1 MKTCII
7 AEKPSVAR
15 DIARIVGAHKQENG
29 FFSGN
34 DYLVTWAFGH
44 LITLA
49 MPDEYGFEKYNAD
62 ELPITPD
69 PFRLTVRKIRKGKE
83 YVSDPSALKQLKTI
97 RSCFDNSSRII
108 VATDAGREGELI
120 FRYIYTYLNCQK
132 PFDRLWI
139 SSLTDKAIREGF
151 QNLKDGSKY
160 DNLYYSGKARSQADW
175 LVGINASRA
184 LSISAKKGGYSLGR
198 VQTPTLSMI
207 CKRFIENR
215 DFSSV
220 PYWQIKLLIEK
231 DGVDCQAISDI
242 KFDNS
247 DTTRSICETYFSN
260 ETSYLSVSKVNQ
272 KVLYTDAPLLYD
284 LTSLQKE
291 ANRKYGFSADKT
303 LNIAQGLYEK
313 KYITYPRTG
322 SRYIGEDIFEE
333 IPSLIKYLHNHPLLG
348 SYATILSEETLNK
361 RSVNAAKVTDH
372 HALLITDN
380 SPGKITSDEQII
392 YERIAARMLEA
403 FSERSSQEVQQVEL
417 TTGEHIFKM
426 KNSRMLNLG
435 WKSVQN
441 EKDDNNSDDNP
452 SDLMQNELPKFYE
465 GEIVSVNSNSIT
477 ESKTKPK
484 PLYNEATL
492 LSAMETAGRDID
504 DKATRDAMKD
514 CGLGTPATRANII
527 ETLILRDYITREKKS
542 IIPTEKGLLVYDVV
556 KDKKISDAEMTGS
569 WEKTLTDIEQ
579 GEMNADTF
587 HKGIEVYT
595 KQICQELLSIT
606 FSVNTAPCMTCPKCN
621 EDKLTLYPKVA
632 KCTQCGFLV
641 FRQICGLMLSDEQV
655 KALISERKTPLLKGL
670 ISKSGKKFNAR
681 LVLNDDFTT
690 SFLFDPKSKS

>member
-15 DIARIVGAHKQENG
+15 DIARIVGANKQENG

-49 MPDEYGFEKYNAD
+49 MPEEYGFEKYNAD

-97 RSCFDNSSRII
+97 SSCFDNSSRII

-247 DTTRSICETYFSN
+247 DTARSICETYFSN

-333 IPSLIKYLHNHPLLG
+333 IPSLIKNLHNHPLLG
-348 SYATILSEETLNK
+348 SYATILSEGTFNK

-372 HALLITDN
+372 HALLITDIF
-380 SPGKITSDEQII
+380 PGKLTPDEQII

-435 WKSVQN
+435 WKSVLN

-465 GEIVSVNSNSIT
+465 GEIVSVKSNSIT

-621 EDKLTLYPKVA
+621 EDNLTLFPKVA

-670 ISKSGKKFNAR
+670 ISKRGKKFNAR

-690 SFLFDPKSKS
+690 SFLFDPKS

>member
-15 DIARIVGAHKQENG
+15 DIARIVGANKQENG

-247 DTTRSICETYFSN
+247 DTARSICETYFSN

-333 IPSLIKYLHNHPLLG
+333 IPSLIKNLHNHPLLG
-348 SYATILSEETLNK
+348 SYATILSEGTFNK

-372 HALLITDN
+372 HALLITDIF
-380 SPGKITSDEQII
+380 PGKLTPDEQII

-435 WKSVQN
+435 WKSVLN

-465 GEIVSVNSNSIT
+465 GEIVPVKSNSIT

-514 CGLGTPATRANII
+514 CGLGTTATRANII

-606 FSVNTAPCMTCPKCN
+606 VSVNTAPLMTCPKCN
-621 EDKLTLYPKVA
+621 EDKLILYPKVA

-655 KALISERKTPLLKGL
+655 KALINDRKTPLLKGL
-670 ISKSGKKFNAR
+670 IAKSGKKFNAR

>member
-15 DIARIVGAHKQENG
+15 DIARIVGANKQENG

-69 PFRLTVRKIRKGKE
+69 TFRLTVRKIRKGKE

-160 DNLYYSGKARSQADW
+160 DNLYYSGKSRSQADW

-207 CKRFIENR
+207 CKRFIENK

-231 DGVDCQAISDI
+231 DGVNCQAISDI

-247 DTTRSICETYFSN
+247 DTARSICETYFSN

-333 IPSLIKYLHNHPLLG
+333 IPSLIKHLHNHPLLG
-348 SYATILSEETLNK
+348 SYATLLSEERLNK

-403 FSERSSQEVQQVEL
+403 FSERSSQEVQQVES

-435 WKSVQN
+435 WKSVLN

-465 GEIVSVNSNSIT
+465 GEIVSVKSNSIT

-606 FSVNTAPCMTCPKCN
+606 FSVNTAPLMTCPKCN
-621 EDKLTLYPKVA
+621 EDKLILYPKVA

>member
-1 MKTCII
+1 MKICII

-15 DIARIVGAHKQENG
+15 DIARIVGANKQENG

-207 CKRFIENR
+207 CKRFIENK

-247 DTTRSICETYFSN
+247 DTARSICETYFSN

-313 KYITYPRTG
+313 KHITYPRTG
-322 SRYIGEDIFEE
+322 SRYIGEDILEE
-333 IPSLIKYLHNHPLLG
+333 IPSLIKHLHNHPLLG
-348 SYATILSEETLNK
+348 SYATLLSEETLNK

-380 SPGKITSDEQII
+380 SPGKLTPDEQII

-435 WKSVQN
+435 WKSVLN

-465 GEIVSVNSNSIT
+465 GEIVSVKSNSIT
-477 ESKTKPK
+477 ESKTNPK

-606 FSVNTAPCMTCPKCN
+606 FSVNTAPLMTCPKCN
-621 EDKLTLYPKVA
+621 EDNLILYPKVA

-655 KALISERKTPLLKGL
+655 KSLINDRKTPLLKGL

-690 SFLFDPKSKS
+690 SFLFDPKS